1 MKRNTKLKF
10 KLEWKELDGK
20 QKEEN
25 QYILDISRPTL
36 AYVSFYLFTVSI
48 DRR

>member
-10 KLEWKELDGK
+10 KLEWKELDG
-20 QKEEN
+20 KEEN